1 MLVVDDFIPA
11 PQGSSLRV
19 RETRR
24 KEKIREIIFEAK
36 TKNCFYPR
44 GEKSRLESWS
54 VNENVGEARY
64 TNKREFEQYVVEV
77 LIF

>member
-24 KEKIREIIFEAK
+24 KEKKKKIREIIFQG
-36 TKNCFYPR
+36 KNKKLFLSKR
-44 GEKSRLESWS
+44 RKESIGILE
-54 VNENVGEARY
+54 
-64 TNKREFEQYVVEV
+64 RE
-77 LIF
+77 